1 MDINEI
7 LLRCSHADSDG
18 ILASQ
23 DAFKV
28 NNKQLIKDLFRFSD
42 NGNGRMS
49 LRSLRFLYWRL

>member
-18 ILASQ
+18 IFESQ

-28 NNKQLIKDLFRFSD
+28 NNKQLIKRLFRVSD
-42 NGNGRMS
+42 KTNRRTS
-49 LRSLRFLYWRL
+49 LTSLRFLY